1 MQLQR
6 LWLTDF
12 RSYPSAEL
20 AFAPGLTALLGA
32 NGEGKT
38 NVLEAVAYL
47 ATLSSFRGAPNDAL
61 VRHGCQMAVVRA
73 EGERE
78 GRSLLVEAE
87 ITTSGRGR
95 VQVNKQ
101 RLSRARDLL
110 GALRVSVFSPDDLE
124 LVKGGPAERRR
135 YLDDTLVARLPKLDL
150 VRSDLDRVLRQRNA
164 LLKQSG
170 GRLTPEVDATLGCG
184 TPSSSRRGRPWPT
197 PGPPWSTTWRRCW
210 PRPTTRWPAGPPTCT
225 VRYEAP
231 WREHG
236 LAAALEAARKDEL
249 RRGLSLVGPH
259 RDELALTLD
268 GMPARTH
275 ASQGEQR
282 SVALAL
288 RLAAHRVV
296 TEATG
301 SPPILLLDDVF
312 SELDPER
319 SAALLAHLPAGQTLL
334 SSAAGLPAG
343 RRARAG
349 AAGRGR
355 RGHARPDA
363 GAGPAV
369 AGGPYTRPM
378 PWEPLPGSRDPEP
391 ARVSDSLEP
400 PGAPSRRLV
409 HRREHLAGAALARP
423 RGPQRGGQQPPGA
436 AQERH
441 THRGRRRPCVGDPAA
456 VPRGHAGHPAAGRA
470 GRRRRLHHRGPGASR
485 QPPRPLRE
493 CPRSALS
500 AGRMPPS

>member
-38 NVLEAVAYL
+38 NVMEAVAYL

-170 GRLTPEVDATLGCG
+170 GRLTPEVDATLVVWDAKLVEAGEALADARAALVDDLA
-184 TPSSSRRGRPWPT
+184 PVLAEAYDQVAGRP
-197 PGPPWSTTWRRCW
+197 GHVHVS
-210 PRPTTRWPAGPPTCT
+210 
-225 VRYEAP
+225 YEAP

-259 RDELALTLD
+259 RDELAITLD

-334 SSAAGLPAG
+334 SSAAGLP
-343 RRARAG
+343 
-349 AAGRGR
+349 
-355 RGHARPDA
+355 
-363 GAGPAV
+363 
-369 AGGPYTRPM
+369 
-378 PWEPLPGSRDPEP
+378 
-391 ARVSDSLEP
+391 
-400 PGAPSRRLV
+400 PGAEPEMVLKV
-409 HRREHLAGAALARP
+409 E
-423 RGPQRGGQQPPGA
+423 GGSITPG
-436 AQERH
+436 
-441 THRGRRRPCVGDPAA
+441 
-456 VPRGHAGHPAAGRA
+456 
-470 GRRRRLHHRGPGASR
+470 
-485 QPPRPLRE
+485 
-493 CPRSALS
+493 
-500 AGRMPPS
+500 